1 MQGRPPAKFII
12 LNTKLLVSNTQFLV
26 INTKFLVL
34 NAKFLV
40 FTHIP
45 RTDAFP
51 IGKKTVYLP
60 AFLAAYEAVVF
71 RVCARGLPGFLR
83 GPPPPCLALLITP
96 PHCHQP
102 SEECS
107 SVPRIAKETAIFQYR
122 MIIIVQ
128 GQFSNISAFRKR
140 LAFVVQFATG
150 RGPECRELRAWQRA

>member
-83 GPPPPCLALLITP
+83 APPTPCLALSLVVTP
-96 PHCHQP
+96 SKPPQMVYTCTDFVGLFP
-102 SEECS
+102 SE
-107 SVPRIAKETAIFQYR
+107 R
-122 MIIIVQ
+122 
-128 GQFSNISAFRKR
+128 
-140 LAFVVQFATG
+140 
-150 RGPECRELRAWQRA
+150 